1 MEYIGTIGATILF
14 TVIFLIIYK
23 YALNP
28 TLVYTARYQ
37 DMTGCPDSWK
47 YNAQTKMCDPPPN
60 TTCLAFDPT
69 QPQTAQAKCNIART
83 CGTTWNGF
91 CG

>member
-1 MEYIGTIGATILF
+1 M
-14 TVIFLIIYK
+14 
-23 YALNP
+23 
-28 TLVYTARYQ
+28 YTARYQ